1 NSLII
6 YPLHPI
12 PITNNV
18 DGNELLPLI
27 QRRQQIIEIRELQGV
42 GVIENPF
49 GLIIVLNSNGNAEGD
64 LFYDDGESID
74 TIGSKTYFFATYKW
88 SMNDRQLFINVI
100 ENNYG
105 HMVNLTLNSLMI
117 YGLDRIPITTN
128 VDGNELLPLI
138 QRRQQIIEIREL
150 QDNISDGGG

>member
-1 NSLII
+1 MN
-6 YPLHPI
+6 
-12 PITNNV
+12 
-18 DGNELLPLI
+18 
-27 QRRQQIIEIRELQGV
+27 R
-42 GVIENPF
+42 ENPF

-138 QRRQQIIEIREL
+138 QRRQQIIEI
-150 QDNISDGGG
+150 